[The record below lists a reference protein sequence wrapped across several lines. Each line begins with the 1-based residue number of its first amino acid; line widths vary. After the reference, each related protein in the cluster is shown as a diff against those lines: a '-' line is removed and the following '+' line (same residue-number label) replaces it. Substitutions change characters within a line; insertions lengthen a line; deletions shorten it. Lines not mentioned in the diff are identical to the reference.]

1 MSTAD
6 VCNQCWGSGDATYPW
21 PDHRAAER
29 ARAARERIAELE
41 ARYTD
46 SVVHYR
52 NLALELG
59 AKPKHMLNKFDK
71 DLAEKWGRGQGYEAS
86 DQIENSEEAWDTVE
100 RVTAEN
106 EQLRTVADIAV
117 AELLRVTAELA
128 NVTAERDKW
137 RDYFG
142 CDSPHDC
149 FLGAN
154 SKFDPDRI
162 IGKEQAR
169 ANRAENQLKEMR
181 AEFDAARKLA
191 ESLGVR
197 GQTEDHDYLCIKSRE
212 LI

>member
-1 MSTAD
+1 M
-6 VCNQCWGSGDATYPW
+6 
-21 PDHRAAER
+21 RAAEELR
-29 ARAARERIAELE
+29 EKSLPADLDAARERIAELE

-128 NVTAERDKW
+128 NVTAERDMDGLF
-137 RDYFG
+137 RLRG
-142 CDSPHDC
+142 DS
-149 FLGAN
+149 
-154 SKFDPDRI
+154 
-162 IGKEQAR
+162 R
-169 ANRAENQLKEMR
+169 A
-181 AEFDAARKLA
+181 
-191 ESLGVR
+191 
-197 GQTEDHDYLCIKSRE
+197 
-212 LI
+212 